1 MILPILFVLLHAL
14 ATQPAA
20 EELGSADLAPVFNL
34 ANKLRETLRCEPV
47 SPGTAVPAGQ
57 RAAASEYAYIAGM
70 YALAASHYPT
80 DITRGDRDEQIDDL
94 LLDAAAAYE
103 RAHDCAPDD
112 HVSSL
117 HRAVA
122 LLSARVED
130 LAARAHSDAE
140 RLRQRAEQLQH
151 KLPPPPQCPR
161 CPSAPPCPACET
173 PTPPRGYRGLHAG
186 RLTLS
191 VGLGGGA
198 GFVTSHPGGALGLFT
213 SRFAFG
219 PRFPLG
225 ARKRHILSAG
235 VEYVLHVVVNDNTVA
250 EILRPANVHQAGPY
264 VSYAFMLHPH
274 FALQVRS
281 SLRVT
286 AASIGPTN
294 FLDLNPGGGASACTL
309 GMALCAGISGFASS
323 TGAMKGYSVT
333 LDIDAFRIIDL
344 ALIQRRA
351 PRQPDRRTANPWPV
365 P

>member
-1 MILPILFVLLHAL
+1 MFSSVHLALLHAL
-14 ATQPAA
+14 AAPPPA

-47 SPGTAVPAGQ
+47 APGADAPAEQ
-57 RAAASEYAYIAGM
+57 RIAASEYAYIAGM
-70 YALAASHYPT
+70 YALAASRYPT

-112 HVSSL
+112 HVASL

-122 LLSARVED
+122 LLSARVDD
-130 LAARAHSDAE
+130 LAARAHPDAE

-151 KLPPPPQCPR
+151 KLPPPPQCPH

-173 PTPPRGYRGLHAG
+173 PAPPRGYRGLHAG

-198 GFVTSHPGGALGLFT
+198 GFFSTNPGGALGLFT
-213 SRFAFG
+213 SRFTFG

-225 ARKRHILSAG
+225 PRKRHVLGAG
-235 VEYVLHVVVNDNTVA
+235 VEYVLHVVVADDTPA
-250 EILRPANVHQAGPY
+250 ETPGPTNIHQAGPY
-264 VSYAFMLHPH
+264 LSYALAPHPH
-274 FALQVRS
+274 FALQVRG

-286 AASIGPTN
+286 AGSVGTKN
-294 FLDLNPGGGASACTL
+294 FVDLNPGGGASACTL
-309 GMALCAGISGFASS
+309 GMALCAGVSGFASS
-323 TGAMKGYSVT
+323 TGGMNGYSVT
-333 LDIDAFRIIDL
+333 LDIDAFRIVDL
-344 ALIQRRA
+344 ALTR
-351 PRQPDRRTANPWPV
+351 RRTTRPANR
-365 P
+365 